1 MKPTNIAEILRNAP
15 VGTLLY
21 SPMVGYVNLVGVHDD
36 VGERDIIEVEPQ
48 FGHKPRIRF
57 DKYGKYVPDGERL
70 LFPSKFNKTWNAWQL
85 GLFGFGHFITS
96 MDDKSETMVITKDD
110 TAMAYRADGSCITIC
125 QLDYRW
131 ATVDERAAF
140 LDRLGENG
148 LWWNEKAME
157 IYDIGDGTTDIPYHE
172 AVGKI
177 KSLELEN
184 LKLNAILLLTGMYNV
199 RDADLHN
206 TVFNRIYGAKTK
218 PEVDEIVWDY
228 HTALN
233 PNIGRANA
241 VPGYYNM
248 YEQKNG
254 K

>member
-1 MKPTNIAEILRNAP
+1 
-15 VGTLLY
+15 
-21 SPMVGYVNLVGVHDD
+21 
-36 VGERDIIEVEPQ
+36 
-48 FGHKPRIRF
+48 
-57 DKYGKYVPDGERL
+57 
-70 LFPSKFNKTWNAWQL
+70 
-85 GLFGFGHFITS
+85 
-96 MDDKSETMVITKDD
+96 
-110 TAMAYRADGSCITIC
+110 
-125 QLDYRW
+125 
-131 ATVDERAAF
+131 
-140 LDRLGENG
+140 
-148 LWWNEKAME
+148 
-157 IYDIGDGTTDIPYHE
+157 
-172 AVGKI
+172 
-177 KSLELEN
+177 
-184 LKLNAILLLTGMYNV
+184 MYNV